1 MAIGTWVPFDISNLD
16 PKFQINWTKNNFA
29 KGLKQKPAAKCC
41 QSAKFGGAQAK
52 LGRALAALFLVRFLL
67 KFGFKLLVSKGT
79 YVPIPIWIEEIDER
93 PNVHRSYF
101 VILADSSIRGT

>member
-1 MAIGTWVPFDISNLD
+1 MLFDISNLD

-41 QSAKFGGAQAK
+41 RLAKFGGAQAK

-67 KFGFKLLVSKGT
+67 KFGFKLLISKGN
-79 YVPIPIWIEEIDER
+79 YVPIAILIKEHDER
-93 PNVHRSYF
+93 PTVRTAT
-101 VILADSSIRGT
+101 VT

>member
-41 QSAKFGGAQAK
+41 RSAKFGDAQAK
-52 LGRALAALFLVRFLL
+52 QGRDLTASIGQNFRFKTYLYIRFFRPHPIEL
-67 KFGFKLLVSKGT
+67 K
-79 YVPIPIWIEEIDER
+79 
-93 PNVHRSYF
+93 
-101 VILADSSIRGT
+101 